1 MTDASGLHALPPSGL
16 TYPFKMVPE
25 PGATIEIAPG
35 VLWVRM
41 KMPSRLNHINL
52 WLLEEDDGWTIVDT
66 GLNDRDTRES
76 WETVFDSALKG
87 KPVKRLIVTH
97 LHPDHIGLAGWITRK
112 FDVELWMSRTDF
124 LMCKMLVLDTGEDI
138 PQAAIAYYQ
147 KAGLPQDALD
157 VYRQRFGSFG
167 RAIYKLPA
175 AYRRLQD
182 KDVLKIGGHDW
193 HVVVGRGHAPEH
205 VCLHCPDLKLL
216 ISGDQVLPRITS
228 NVSVFPTEP
237 DANPL
242 DEWLESCRALK
253 KRLPDD
259 VLVMP
264 AHNEPF
270 YGLHR
275 RLDDLIEG
283 HEINLQDLYD
293 LLDQPKRAIDV
304 FPALF
309 KREITNEVMMM
320 ATGESIAHL
329 NYLIEK
335 GQVSKQEDGDGI
347 VYYQQA

>member
-1 MTDASGLHALPPSGL
+1 MTDASGMNAPPPSGL

-35 VLWVRM
+35 VLWIRM

-66 GLNDRDTRES
+66 GLNNDETQTT
-76 WETVFDSALKG
+76 WEEVFSNALGG

-112 FDVELWMSRTDF
+112 FDVDLWMSRTDF

-138 PQAAIAYYQ
+138 PAAAIRFYQ
-147 KAGLPQDALD
+147 KAGLPENAIN
-157 VYRQRFGSFG
+157 VYRRRFGGFG
-167 RAIYKLPA
+167 RSVYKLPA
-175 AYRRLQD
+175 SYRRIVD
-182 KDVLKIGGHDW
+182 GEVISIGGRDW

-205 VCLHCPDLKLL
+205 VCLHCPELKLL

-237 DANPL
+237 EANPL
-242 DEWLESCRALK
+242 HEWLDSCRKLK
-253 KRLPDD
+253 ERLPGDL
-259 VLVMP
+259 LVMP

-275 RLDDLIEG
+275 RLDDLIDG
-283 HEINLQDLYD
+283 HEENLEDLHGM
-293 LLDQPKRAIDV
+293 LETPKRAIDV
-304 FPALF
+304 FGALF
-309 KREITNEVMMM
+309 KREITEEVMMM

-329 NYLIEK
+329 NYLLSDGRI
-335 GQVSKQEDGDGI
+335 SRLEDAQG
-347 VYYQQA
+347 VVRYQQA

>member
-1 MTDASGLHALPPSGL
+1 MTDESGLNAPPPSGL

-25 PGATIEIAPG
+25 SGATIEIAPG

-41 KMPSRLNHINL
+41 KMPSRLNHINV
-52 WLLEEDDGWTIVDT
+52 WCLEEEDGWTLVDT
-66 GLNDRDTRES
+66 GLNNEDTQAA
-76 WETVFDSALKG
+76 WEEIFEKRLSG

-124 LMCKMLVLDTGEDI
+124 LMCKMLVLDTGADI
-138 PQAAIAYYQ
+138 PAAAIRFYQ
-147 KAGLPQDALD
+147 KAGLPEEAID
-157 VYRQRFGSFG
+157 VYRKRFGGFG
-167 RAIYKLPA
+167 RSVYKLPA
-175 AYRRLQD
+175 SYRRIVD
-182 KDVLKIGGHDW
+182 GEAIKIGGKDW

-205 VCLHCPDLKLL
+205 VCLHCPELKLL

-237 DANPL
+237 EADPL
-242 DEWLESCRALK
+242 KEWLDSCRMLK
-253 KRLPDD
+253 TRLPDD

-283 HEINLQDLYD
+283 HETNLKDLHS
-293 LLDQPKRAIDV
+293 LLDTPKRAVDV

-329 NYLIEK
+329 NYLKEK
-335 GQVSKQEDGDGI
+335 GQVARHEDADGVVFYKQ
-347 VYYQQA
+347 A